1 MLAEGVETLAQ
12 LHIVRECGVDAIQGW
27 YYAKAMPLAEALEF
41 AAKPEHATA
50 CEETRSS
57 VAQVS

>member
-1 MLAEGVETLAQ
+1 
-12 LHIVRECGVDAIQGW
+12 
-27 YYAKAMPLAEALEF
+27 MPLAEALEF